1 MNTKSNILQ
10 VCDLNI
16 ETIKKDIKN
25 IHLGVYPPAGRVR
38 VAVPLKTT
46 DETIELLVLSKMP
59 WIRKQQSKFIKQER
73 QTKREYISGES
84 HYFFGK
90 RYLLNVQKTED
101 KPRVEIK
108 RNKYIDLYVKGKI
121 DYKKKEKIIDDFY
134 RSKIKKQIPKL
145 LEKWEKIIGVNVNE
159 VRIKKM
165 KTKWGSCNPKA
176 KRIWL
181 NLELAKK
188 PPHCMEYVMV
198 HEMLHFIEKNHSDK
212 FRYLISAH
220 LPQWDQYK
228 KELNNSILSYSRWR

>member
-1 MNTKSNILQ
+1 M
-10 VCDLNI
+10 
-16 ETIKKDIKN
+16 
-25 IHLGVYPPAGRVR
+25 
-38 VAVPLKTT
+38 
-46 DETIELLVLSKMP
+46 LL
-59 WIRKQQSKFIKQER
+59 KQQSKFIKQKR
-73 QTKREYISGES
+73 QTKREYVSGES

-90 RYLLNVQKTED
+90 RYLLNVQKTKD

-108 RNKYIDLYVKGKI
+108 RKKYIDLYVKEKT
-121 DYKKKEKIIDDFY
+121 DYKKKEKIIEDFY
-134 RSKIKKQIPKL
+134 RSEIKKRIPKL

-188 PPHCMEYVMV
+188 PLHCMEYVIV

-212 FRYLISAH
+212 FKYLISSH

-228 KELNNSILSYSRWR
+228 KELNNSILSYSKWR